1 LKKQIKKEDLKR
13 REPNLTQKYQIIKD
27 EIEKQFQLR
36 KWLEQLK
43 ITIKRM
49 KIIFDIKLKC

>member
-1 LKKQIKKEDLKR
+1 MKKQIKKEDLKR
-13 REPNLTQKYQIIKD
+13 RESNLTQKYQIIKD

-49 KIIFDIKLKC
+49 KIIFYIKLKC

>member
-1 LKKQIKKEDLKR
+1 LKKQLKKEDLKR

-36 KWLEQLK
+36 K
-43 ITIKRM
+43 
-49 KIIFDIKLKC
+49 

>member
-13 REPNLTQKYQIIKD
+13 RESNLIQKYQIIKD

-49 KIIFDIKLKC
+49 KIIFYIKLKC